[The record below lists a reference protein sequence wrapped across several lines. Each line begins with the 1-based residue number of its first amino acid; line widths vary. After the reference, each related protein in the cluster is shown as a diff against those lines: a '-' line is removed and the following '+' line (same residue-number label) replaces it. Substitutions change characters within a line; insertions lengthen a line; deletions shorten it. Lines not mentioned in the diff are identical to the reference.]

1 MQADIECVVLGASSV
16 ETLHASTHE
25 TPVPQH
31 RRPAT
36 QPAHKNP
43 APSLD
48 MRKDEATEAPRRSRT
63 APNRYFP
70 DLGHDLLYTPPPSAT
85 VAASDRTDNSN
96 DHQKK
101 YVRKG
106 YMNTYSARER
116 QLLATAASHIKAGTE
131 SRTAASRRLAEQLK
145 RTETAVQMQLYN
157 LLRAQDHTH
166 RSELAP
172 QEQRRRGRPNGVA
185 QPKSKERAAEA
196 DQQHD
201 DEDGAMDEFSQ
212 AETSGREDAG
222 GGGAVVGGARK

>member
-1 MQADIECVVLGASSV
+1 V

-25 TPVPQH
+25 TPAPQH

-43 APSLD
+43 APSQD
-48 MRKDEATEAPRRSRT
+48 MRKDEATEAPHRSRT
-63 APNRYFP
+63 APNGYFP
-70 DLGHDLLYTPPPSAT
+70 DLGHDLLHTPPPSAT
-85 VAASDRTDNSN
+85 VAASGRTDNSDHRSN
-96 DHQKK
+96 GHQKK

-131 SRTAASRRLAEQLK
+131 TRTAASRRLAEQLK

-172 QEQRRRGRPNGVA
+172 QEQRRRGRPKGVA
-185 QPKSKERAAEA
+185 QPKPNERAAEA

-201 DEDGAMDEFSQ
+201 DEDGAMDESSQ
-212 AETSGREDAG
+212 AETSGREDTG
-222 GGGAVVGGARK
+222 GGGGRVVGARK